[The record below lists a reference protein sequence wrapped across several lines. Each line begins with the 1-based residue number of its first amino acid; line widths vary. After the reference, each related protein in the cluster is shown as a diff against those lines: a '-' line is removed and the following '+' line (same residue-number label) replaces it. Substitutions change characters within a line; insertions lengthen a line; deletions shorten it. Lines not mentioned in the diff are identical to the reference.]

1 MWNRLGRRSRE
12 PETEAVAR
20 DLAQLWDPET
30 GEAAASPALRAAV
43 VDQFHRMYYHSS
55 STWQQ
60 TYYRGLATW
69 KCPLDLWVYQEIVHE
84 LRPSLIV
91 ETGTAYGG
99 SALYLADLCE
109 TIGTGHVVTIDI
121 RERAQDV
128 AHPRLTKLIGSSAD
142 EKMSDE
148 ALEFAESGGPV
159 MVVLDADHAF
169 DHVLAEL
176 RLWADHVTRG
186 SYLIVEDTNI
196 NGHPVFPGFGPGPA
210 EALEVFLG
218 ERDDF
223 SPDLQREKLM
233 LTWNPGGYLKRS
245 QLK

>member
-1 MWNRLGRRSRE
+1 MWDRLGRWSKE
-12 PETEAVAR
+12 PDPETVAR
-20 DLAQLWDPET
+20 DLAQLWDRET
-30 GEAAASPALRAAV
+30 GEVPTSSALRAAV
-43 VDQFHRMYYHSS
+43 VDQFHRMYYHSN

-60 TYYRGLATW
+60 TYYRGLPTW
-69 KCPLDLWVYQEIVHE
+69 KSPLDLWVYQEIVHE
-84 LRPSLIV
+84 VRPSLIV

-109 TIGTGHVVTIDI
+109 TIATGRVVTIDI

-128 AHPRLTKLIGSSAD
+128 SHARLTKLIGSSSD
-142 EKMSDE
+142 EGIRDE
-148 ALEFAESGGPV
+148 ALGLAQPGEPV
-159 MVVLDADHAF
+159 MVVLDADHAS

-176 RLWADHVTRG
+176 RLWADHVTPG

-210 EALEVFLG
+210 EALAVFLA

-223 SPDLQREKLM
+223 AADMEREKFM
-233 LTWNPGGYLKRS
+233 MTWNPGGYLKRT
-245 QLK
+245 QAK